1 MRDSGRPVAWERL
14 SLRLIP
20 GYGSVSKVVRRS
32 STCSLEKL
40 VLFLREEPPLEA
52 AGLASSEGRGESRF
66 SQDPGPSPVLNGL
79 VFVWTRSCVITPKAS
94 FYVSRS
100 AVYIHTYTQ
109 VEYGR

>member
-52 AGLASSEGRGESRF
+52 TGLASSEGRGESRF
-66 SQDPGPSPVLNGL
+66 SQDPGHLSPFTGSEWIHVCALDQEL
-79 VFVWTRSCVITPKAS
+79 WDHSVS
-94 FYVSRS
+94 FLLRL
-100 AVYIHTYTQ
+100 
-109 VEYGR
+109 